1 MTTNRHSF
9 LFRLTSKLIKY
20 FLLALFG
27 LAITYVLSAIFGGSD
42 IAINL
47 LTFVLYQ
54 VVFRCGIILVCLIL
68 TTVIFES
75 VR

>member
-9 LFRLTSKLIKY
+9 LFRLTSKFIKY

-27 LAITYVLSAIFGGSD
+27 LAIAYVLSAIFGSSH
-42 IAINL
+42 IAMSL
-47 LTFVLYQ
+47 LPFVLYW
-54 VVFRCGIILVCLIL
+54 VIFRCGLILLCLIL

>member
-1 MTTNRHSF
+1 MTTNRHSL
-9 LFRLTSKLIKY
+9 LFRLTSKFIKY
-20 FLLALFG
+20 FLLGLFG
-27 LAITYVLSAIFGGSD
+27 LAIAYVLSPIFGGLH

-47 LTFVLYQ
+47 LPFVLYW
-54 VVFRCGIILVCLIL
+54 VVLRCGLILLCLIL

>member
-1 MTTNRHSF
+1 MNTNRES
-9 LFRLTSKLIKY
+9 LLIRLTSKLIKY

-27 LAITYVLSAIFGGSD
+27 LAIAYVMSAIFGGSH

-47 LTFVLYQ
+47 LPFVLDWI
-54 VVFRCGIILVCLIL
+54 VFRCGLILLCLIL
-68 TTVIFES
+68 ITVIFES

>member
-9 LFRLTSKLIKY
+9 LFRLTSRFLKY
-20 FLLALFG
+20 FAWFIFG
-27 LAITYVLSAIFGGSD
+27 LAIAYVLSAIFGSSH
-42 IAINL
+42 IAMSL
-47 LTFVLYQ
+47 LPFVFYWVIL
-54 VVFRCGIILVCLIL
+54 RCGLILLCLIL

>member
-9 LFRLTSKLIKY
+9 LFRLTSQLIKY
-20 FLLALFG
+20 FALGLFG
-27 LAITYVLSAIFGGSD
+27 LAIAYVMSAIFGGSH
-42 IAINL
+42 IAMNL
-47 LTFVLYQ
+47 LPFVFNW
-54 VVFRCGIILVCLIL
+54 VIFRCGLILLCLIL